1 MKVYK
6 SELRKF
12 PFPRSIETIK
22 ALAKIRGSEIGAKA
36 AEAFEVMKII
46 KKLISPWKNS
56 IIQNL
61 LPMILKPLKMQ
72 CLKLKKMAQEL

>member
-6 SELRKF
+6 SELKKF

-46 KKLISPWKNS
+46 KN
-56 IIQNL
+56 
-61 LPMILKPLKMQ
+61 
-72 CLKLKKMAQEL
+72 